1 MDVMLRIVEF
11 AFPVCASFGV
21 LFMTAS
27 PAERSWRRPAEV
39 RWLGIAMVSV
49 GLLGLWL
56 TVNHQR
62 AEIDLLN
69 ARVGGLERTGPK

>member
-1 MDVMLRIVEF
+1 MMLKAVEL

-27 PAERSWRRPAEV
+27 SAERSWRHPAKV
-39 RWLGIAMVSV
+39 RWLGVAMVSV

-56 TVNHQR
+56 TVSHQR
-62 AEIDLLN
+62 VEIDLLN
-69 ARVGGLERTGPK
+69 ARVGAIERTSPK